1 MAQIWSVYD
10 RENRLVLG
18 LSDEPGIFNFAKP
31 PADDVDPVECHF
43 ATLQCYDIRIE
54 TALLTIL
61 DRCDDLDDFLQAL
74 IDASYSVINGQP
86 RPGKFARL

>member
-1 MAQIWSVYD
+1 MAQIWSVYN

-31 PADDVDPVECHF
+31 PADDVDPVECPY
-43 ATLQCYDIRIE
+43 ATFQCYDVSVE
-54 TALLTIL
+54 AELLTL
-61 DRCDDLDDFLQAL
+61 VDECEDLEYFLQAL
-74 IDASYSVINGQP
+74 IDGGYSVMEGQP